1 MNKNSTVL
9 VTGGQG
15 WIGLALG
22 QYLADQGFTDVQV
35 LAGNTDGIDLSFR
48 RLFGMTFW

>member
-22 QYLADQGFTDVQV
+22 QYLSDQGFADVQV
-35 LAGNTDGIDLSFR
+35 LAGNTDGIDLGLDSVI
-48 RLFGMTFW
+48 G